1 MRSTI
6 ALSATLFAIV
16 AGAPAA
22 RAADQGGVAQEVS
35 REGFL
40 IGFSLGAGD
49 LGPDPCRGCGLG
61 VGGDF
66 HIGAMASREV
76 AVMLEGS
83 FVTRDDLTHG
93 LFGVAAQFWPDPAG
107 RFWLK
112 GGIGVGSLDEDDS
125 FSGDPFDG
133 DPFDGDPFDGGGN
146 NHVYPTL
153 FGGVGVEVVRSGRFT
168 IDLQARGAATFQSGE
183 TGHSVSL
190 NVGLNW
196 Y

>member
-6 ALSATLFAIV
+6 ALTGALLALV

-22 RAADQGGVAQEVS
+22 VAADPGGAAREVH

-49 LGPDPCRGCGLG
+49 LGPDPCDDCGLG

-66 HIGAMASREV
+66 HIGAMASRKV

-83 FVTRDDLTHG
+83 FVTRDEVTHG

-112 GGIGVGSLDEDDS
+112 GGIGVGSLDHDNS
-125 FSGDPFDG
+125 FSGDPFD
-133 DPFDGDPFDGGGN
+133 DHGN
-146 NHVYPTL
+146 NHVYPTV
-153 FGGVGVEVVRSGRFT
+153 FGGAGVEVVRSGRFT
-168 IDLQARGAATFQSGE
+168 IDLQLRGAATFQSGD
-183 TGHSVSL
+183 TAHSVSV
-190 NVGLNW
+190 NVGANW

>member
-1 MRSTI
+1 MRWTI
-6 ALSATLFAIV
+6 AWTVALLALV

-22 RAADQGGVAQEVS
+22 VAADHGGATHEVH

-49 LGPDPCRGCGLG
+49 LGPDPCHDCG
-61 VGGDF
+61 VGVAGDF
-66 HIGAMASREV
+66 HIGAMASRQV
-76 AVMLEGS
+76 GVLLEGN

-112 GGIGVGSLDEDDS
+112 GGIGVGTLDLDDS
-125 FSGDPFDG
+125 FSGDPFD
-133 DPFDGDPFDGGGN
+133 DHGN
-146 NHVYPTL
+146 NHVYPSV
-153 FGGVGVEVVRSGRFT
+153 FGGAGVEVVRSGRFT
-168 IDLQARGAATFQSGE
+168 MDIQLRGAATFQSGD
-183 TGHSVSL
+183 TAHSVSV
-190 NVGLNW
+190 NVGANW

>member
-6 ALSATLFAIV
+6 ALTAALLALV

-22 RAADQGGVAQEVS
+22 VAADRGGVAHEVY

-49 LGPDPCRGCGLG
+49 LGPDPCRDCGLG

-83 FVTRDDLTHG
+83 FVTRDDVTHG

-125 FSGDPFDG
+125 FSGDPFDT
-133 DPFDGDPFDGGGN
+133 GGN
-146 NHVYPTL
+146 NHVYPTV
-153 FGGVGVEVVRSGRFT
+153 FGGAGVEVVRSGRFT
-168 IDLQARGAATFQSGE
+168 IDIQARGAATFQHGD

>member
-1 MRSTI
+1 MRSKRVVT
-6 ALSATLFAIV
+6 
-16 AGAPAA
+16 AGALATVLFGACAA
-22 RAADQGGVAQEVS
+22 AAADPGSASGVK

-49 LGPDPCRGCGLG
+49 LGPDPCDGCGLG

-66 HIGAMASREV
+66 HIGAMASRSV

-83 FVTRDDLTHG
+83 FLARDELTHG
-93 LFGVAAQFWPDPAG
+93 LFGVAGQFWPDPAG

-112 GGIGVGSLDEDDS
+112 AGLGVGSLDRDRS
-125 FSGDPFDG
+125 FGDPFD
-133 DPFDGDPFDGGGN
+133 DFDDRGHD
-146 NHVYPTL
+146 HVYPTV
-153 FGGVGVEVVRSGRFT
+153 FGAAGVEVVRSGRFT
-168 IDLQARGAATFQSGE
+168 IDIQARGAATFQSGD
-183 TGHSVSL
+183 TAHSVSV

>member
-6 ALSATLFAIV
+6 ALTAALLALV

-22 RAADQGGVAQEVS
+22 VAADRGGVAHEVY

-49 LGPDPCRGCGLG
+49 LGPDPCRDCGLG

-83 FVTRDDLTHG
+83 FVTRDDVTHG
-93 LFGVAAQFWPDPAG
+93 LFGVAAQLWPDPAG

-112 GGIGVGSLDEDDS
+112 GGIGVGSLDDDNDT
-125 FSGDPFDG
+125 FIDPLDTG
-133 DPFDGDPFDGGGN
+133 HTN
-146 NHVYPTL
+146 NHVYPTV
-153 FGGVGVEVVRSGRFT
+153 FGGAGVEVVRSGRFT
-168 IDLQARGAATFQSGE
+168 IDIQARGAATFQHGD

>member
-1 MRSTI
+1 MRSRRVLAAA
-6 ALSATLFAIV
+6 ALATVLFGTGVAV
-16 AGAPAA
+16 AADPGSAGA
-22 RAADQGGVAQEVS
+22 VK

-49 LGPDPCRGCGLG
+49 LGPDPCDGCGLG

-66 HIGAMASREV
+66 HIGAMASRSV

-83 FVTRDDLTHG
+83 FIMRDELTHG
-93 LFGVAAQFWPDPAG
+93 LFGVAGQFWPDPAG

-112 GGIGVGSLDEDDS
+112 AGIGVGSLDHDHS
-125 FSGDPFDG
+125 FSGDPFD
-133 DPFDGDPFDGGGN
+133 DRGN
-146 NHVYPTL
+146 NHVYATV
-153 FGGVGVEVVRSGRFT
+153 FGAAGVEVVRSGRFT
-168 IDLQARGAATFQSGE
+168 IDIQARGAATFQRDD
-183 TGHSVSL
+183 TAHSVSI

>member
-6 ALSATLFAIV
+6 ALSAALLAVVAI
-16 AGAPAA
+16 APAA
-22 RAADQGGVAQEVS
+22 LAADRGGVAHEVY

-49 LGPDPCRGCGLG
+49 LGPDSCRDCGLG

-83 FVTRDDLTHG
+83 FVTRDDVTHG

-133 DPFDGDPFDGGGN
+133 DPFDGGGN

-153 FGGVGVEVVRSGRFT
+153 FGGAGVEVVRSGRFT
-168 IDLQARGAATFQSGE
+168 IDIQARGAATFQRGD
-183 TGHSVSL
+183 TAHSVSL

>member
-6 ALSATLFAIV
+6 ALTAALLSLA
-16 AGAPAA
+16 AGAPATF
-22 RAADQGGVAQEVS
+22 AADRGGVAHEVY

-49 LGPDPCRGCGLG
+49 LGPDPCRDCGLG

-66 HIGAMASREV
+66 HIGAMASRSA

-83 FVTRDDLTHG
+83 FVTRDDVTHG

-112 GGIGVGSLDEDDS
+112 GGIGVGSLDEDDPV
-125 FSGDPFDG
+125 FDDFDDG
-133 DPFDGDPFDGGGN
+133 D

-153 FGGVGVEVVRSGRFT
+153 FGGAGVEVVRAGRFT
-168 IDLQARGAATFQSGE
+168 IDIQARGAATFQSGD

>member
-6 ALSATLFAIV
+6 ALTALVALT
-16 AGAPAA
+16 AGASAA
-22 RAADQGGVAQEVS
+22 AADRGGVAHEVY

-49 LGPDPCRGCGLG
+49 LGPDPCRDCGLG

-66 HIGAMASREV
+66 HVGAMASREV

-83 FVTRDDLTHG
+83 FVTRDDITHG

-112 GGIGVGSLDEDDS
+112 GGIGVGSLDDDDPV
-125 FSGDPFDG
+125 FGDPFD
-133 DPFDGDPFDGGGN
+133 DRND
-146 NHVYPTL
+146 NHVYPTV
-153 FGGVGVEVVRSGRFT
+153 FGGAGVEVVRSGRFT
-168 IDLQARGAATFQSGE
+168 IDLQARGAATFQSGD

>member
-1 MRSTI
+1 MRSI
-6 ALSATLFAIV
+6 RVLAAAALATVFLGAGV
-16 AGAPAA
+16 AV
-22 RAADQGGVAQEVS
+22 AADPGASAVK

-49 LGPDPCRGCGLG
+49 LGPDPCDGCGLG

-66 HIGAMASREV
+66 HIGAMASRSV

-83 FVTRDDLTHG
+83 FLTRDDLTHG
-93 LFGVAAQFWPDPAG
+93 LFGVAGQFWPDPAG

-112 GGIGVGSLDEDDS
+112 AGLGVGSLDRDHSFGDHFDD
-125 FSGDPFDG
+125 FD
-133 DPFDGDPFDGGGN
+133 DHGN
-146 NHVYPTL
+146 NHVYPTV
-153 FGGVGVEVVRSGRFT
+153 FGAVGVEVVRAGRFT
-168 IDLQARGAATFQSGE
+168 IDIQARGAATFQSDD
-183 TGHSVSL
+183 TAHSVSV

>member
-6 ALSATLFAIV
+6 ALTAALLAV
-16 AGAPAA
+16 AAGAPATD
-22 RAADQGGVAQEVS
+22 AADRGGYAHEVY

-40 IGFSLGAGD
+40 IGFSLGAGG
-49 LGPDPCRGCGLG
+49 LGPDSCDGCGLG
-61 VGGDF
+61 VGGDL
-66 HIGAMASREV
+66 HIGAMASRSA

-83 FVTRDDLTHG
+83 FVTRDEVTHG
-93 LFGVAAQFWPDPAG
+93 LFGVAGQFWPDPAG

-112 GGIGVGSLDEDDS
+112 GGIGVGSLNHDNG
-125 FSGDPFDG
+125 FSGDPFD
-133 DPFDGDPFDGGGN
+133 DSGN

-153 FGGVGVEVVRSGRFT
+153 FGGAGVEVVRSGRFT
-168 IDLQARGAATFQSGE
+168 IDIQARGAATFQSGD
-183 TGHSVSL
+183 TAHSVSV

>member
-1 MRSTI
+1 MRSKGVVTTA
-6 ALSATLFAIV
+6 ALATVLFGACV
-16 AGAPAA
+16 AV
-22 RAADQGGVAQEVS
+22 AADPGSASEVK

-49 LGPDPCRGCGLG
+49 LGPDPCDGCGLG

-66 HIGAMASREV
+66 HIGAMASRSV

-83 FVTRDDLTHG
+83 FLTRDELTHG
-93 LFGVAAQFWPDPAG
+93 LFGVAGQFWPDPAG

-112 GGIGVGSLDEDDS
+112 AGLGVGSLDRDNA
-125 FSGDPFDG
+125 FSGDPFD
-133 DPFDGDPFDGGGN
+133 DFDDHGH
-146 NHVYPTL
+146 NHVYPTV
-153 FGGVGVEVVRSGRFT
+153 FGAAGVEVVRSGRFT
-168 IDLQARGAATFQSGE
+168 IDIQARGAATFQQDD
-183 TGHSVSL
+183 TAHSVSV

>member
-1 MRSTI
+1 MRWTI
-6 ALSATLFAIV
+6 ALTVALLAMV

-22 RAADQGGVAQEVS
+22 LAADPGGAAHQVS
-35 REGFL
+35 REGFI

-49 LGPDPCRGCGLG
+49 LGPDPCDDCGLG

-66 HIGAMASREV
+66 HIGAMASRKV
-76 AVMLEGS
+76 AVMLEGN

-112 GGIGVGSLDEDDS
+112 GGIGVGSLDRDNS
-125 FSGDPFDG
+125 FSGDPFD
-133 DPFDGDPFDGGGN
+133 DHGN
-146 NHVYPTL
+146 NHVYPTV
-153 FGGVGVEVVRSGRFT
+153 FGGAGVEVVRSGRFT
-168 IDLQARGAATFQSGE
+168 IDLQLRGAATFQSGD
-183 TGHSVSL
+183 TAHNVSV
-190 NVGLNW
+190 NVGANW

>member
-6 ALSATLFAIV
+6 ALTAALLAVAAAT
-16 AGAPAA
+16 PAA
-22 RAADQGGVAQEVS
+22 FAADRGGYAQEVY

-40 IGFSLGAGD
+40 IGFSLGAGG
-49 LGPDPCRGCGLG
+49 LGPDSCDGCGLG
-61 VGGDF
+61 VGGDL
-66 HIGAMASREV
+66 HIGAMASRSA

-83 FVTRDDLTHG
+83 FVTRDEVTHG

-112 GGIGVGSLDEDDS
+112 GGIGVGSLEDDNDN
-125 FSGDPFDG
+125 FLDPLDSGS
-133 DPFDGDPFDGGGN
+133 GN

-153 FGGVGVEVVRSGRFT
+153 FGGAGVEVVRSGRFT
-168 IDLQARGAATFQSGE
+168 IDIQARGAATFQSGD
-183 TGHSVSL
+183 TAHSASI

>member
-6 ALSATLFAIV
+6 AVTALMALTAAASAT
-16 AGAPAA
+16 
-22 RAADQGGVAQEVS
+22 AADRGGVAHEVY

-49 LGPDPCRGCGLG
+49 LGPDPCRDCGLG

-66 HIGAMASREV
+66 HIGAMASRSA

-83 FVTRDDLTHG
+83 FVTRDDVTHG

-112 GGIGVGSLDEDDS
+112 GGIGVGSLDEDHPVFDD
-125 FSGDPFDG
+125 FDDFDDG
-133 DPFDGDPFDGGGN
+133 D
-146 NHVYPTL
+146 NHVYPTV
-153 FGGVGVEVVRSGRFT
+153 FGGAGVEVVRSGRFT
-168 IDLQARGAATFQSGE
+168 IDLQLRGAATFQRGD
-183 TGHSVSL
+183 TAHSVSI
-190 NVGLNW
+190 NVGANW

>member
-1 MRSTI
+1 MRTTFTFAAALLVAAATARP
-6 ALSATLFAIV
+6 ALSNDRHY
-16 AGAPAA
+16 GGPAH
-22 RAADQGGVAQEVS
+22 EIY
-35 REGFL
+35 REGFI

-49 LGPDPCRGCGLG
+49 LGPDPCDDCGLG

-83 FVTRDDLTHG
+83 FVTRDEVTHG

-112 GGIGVGSLDEDDS
+112 GGIGVGALDHDDS
-125 FSGDPFDG
+125 FSGDPFD
-133 DPFDGDPFDGGGN
+133 DRGN
-146 NHVYPTL
+146 NHVYPTV
-153 FGGVGVEVVRSGRFT
+153 FGGAGVEVVRSGRFT
-168 IDLQARGAATFQSGE
+168 MDLQLRGAATFQHGD
-183 TGHSVSL
+183 TAHSVSV
-190 NVGLNW
+190 NVGANW

>member
-6 ALSATLFAIV
+6 ALTAALLV
-16 AGAPAA
+16 AAAPAA
-22 RAADQGGVAQEVS
+22 MSADRGGGAHEVY

-49 LGPDPCRGCGLG
+49 LGPDPCDDCGLG
-61 VGGDF
+61 VGGDL
-66 HIGAMASREV
+66 HIGAMASRSA

-83 FVTRDDLTHG
+83 FVTRDDVTHG
-93 LFGVAAQFWPDPAG
+93 LFGVAAQLWPDPAG

-125 FSGDPFDG
+125 FDRFD
-133 DPFDGDPFDGGGN
+133 DFDHGN

-153 FGGVGVEVVRSGRFT
+153 FGGAGVEVVRSGRFT
-168 IDLQARGAATFQSGE
+168 IDIQARGAATFQRGD
-183 TGHSVSL
+183 TAHSVSL

>member
-6 ALSATLFAIV
+6 AVSAALLAIV
-16 AGAPAA
+16 AGAPAS
-22 RAADQGGVAQEVS
+22 RAADQGGVAQDVS

-112 GGIGVGSLDEDDS
+112 GGIGVGSLDDDDS
-125 FSGDPFDG
+125 FSGDPFDC
-133 DPFDGDPFDGGGN
+133 GGN

>member
-6 ALSATLFAIV
+6 ALGAALLALA
-16 AGAPAA
+16 AGAPGAD
-22 RAADQGGVAQEVS
+22 AADRVAHEVY

-49 LGPDPCRGCGLG
+49 LGPDPCRDCGLG
-61 VGGDF
+61 VGGDL
-66 HIGAMASREV
+66 HIGAMASRSV

-83 FVTRDDLTHG
+83 FVTRDQVTHG
-93 LFGVAAQFWPDPAG
+93 LFGVAGQFWPDPAG

-125 FSGDPFDG
+125 FDHFD
-133 DPFDGDPFDGGGN
+133 DFDNGN

-153 FGGVGVEVVRSGRFT
+153 FGGAGVEVVRSGRFT
-168 IDLQARGAATFQSGE
+168 IDIQARGAATFQSGD
-183 TGHSVSL
+183 TAHSVSL

>member
-1 MRSTI
+1 M
-6 ALSATLFAIV
+6 
-16 AGAPAA
+16 
-22 RAADQGGVAQEVS
+22 
-35 REGFL
+35 
-40 IGFSLGAGD
+40 
-49 LGPDPCRGCGLG
+49 
-61 VGGDF
+61 
-66 HIGAMASREV
+66 
-76 AVMLEGS
+76 
-83 FVTRDDLTHG
+83 TRDEVTHG

-133 DPFDGDPFDGGGN
+133 DPFDGGGN

-153 FGGVGVEVVRSGRFT
+153 FGGAGVEVVRAGRFT
-168 IDLQARGAATFQSGE
+168 IDIQARGAATFQRGD
-183 TGHSVSL
+183 TAHSVSL